1 MYTLGRTLVL
11 VLIGISQA
19 IAMDPF
25 EPQMTLPQIT
35 FPANKTCG
43 EVNVFYTGLTAY
55 HPLVIS
61 RGFDPVQTDIAL
73 RNDTANL
80 VKAGFNVYVLFQ
92 GPDQP
97 VSNLGDRMKG
107 RVWDVTGVGWGI
119 RNSTMLELVDRFEGM
134 NDLTIENF
142 GQHVNRES
150 ANLIEFREEAPLTP
164 TVFNWSPTSLAQSV
178 VRHVPLIEDCTD
190 KPGTLYAYEEN
201 CPPELCEKVT
211 VVTSGSLEELL
222 EGIQ

>member
-1 MYTLGRTLVL
+1 MVL
-11 VLIGISQA
+11 FNRAVCVAAGCALTAPNAS
-19 IAMDPF
+19 DPI
-25 EPQMTLPQIT
+25 PTPKIT
-35 FPANKTCG
+35 FPTNATCG

-55 HPLVIS
+55 HPLVLS

-97 VSNLGDRMKG
+97 ASNIADRMEG
-107 RVWDVTGVGWGI
+107 RRWGVTGVGWGI
-119 RNSTMLELVDRFEGM
+119 RNSTMLELVNRFE
-134 NDLTIENF
+134 ENIN
-142 GQHVNRES
+142 QYRE
-150 ANLIEFREEAPLTP
+150 AEPLAPL
-164 TVFNWSPTSLAQSV
+164 VFNWSPTSLAESV
-178 VRHVPLIEDCTD
+178 TRHVPLRDDCTG

-201 CPPELCEKVT
+201 CPPELCEKTT

-222 EGIQ
+222 QGIPQ